1 MKNLLAIIII
11 LSFVVACKITKVKIL
26 KPGEEITFLDI
37 MKNFKLLGVSN
48 DGKTLNIGDKTYN
61 FEKDMGVFFGLYK
74 KENATSGDND
84 EYIILSLLN
93 ENGAAYASFDEKH
106 KNALDK
112 IINEIGEEGWGWA
125 VSTIFE
131 DKDYTAENISNNV
144 KKGKINISEE
154 KIKKIQKIIDND
166 TTVNSNIS
174 SNGKKMFGTLTK
186 IL

>member
-1 MKNLLAIIII
+1 MKKLIAIIII

-48 DGKTLNIGDKTYN
+48 DGKTLNIENKIYN

-74 KENATSGDND
+74 KEKATTGDND
-84 EYIILSLLN
+84 EYIILSPLN
-93 ENGAAYASFDEKH
+93 ENGAAYASFNETH

-131 DKDYTAENISNNV
+131 DKDYSAETISNNL
-144 KKGKINISEE
+144 KKGKINMPKE
-154 KIKKIQKIIDND
+154 KIKKIQEIIDDLNLD
-166 TTVNSNIS
+166 TN
-174 SNGKKMFGTLTK
+174 KPRFGTLTK
-186 IL
+186 VF

>member
-1 MKNLLAIIII
+1 MKMKKLIVIIII
-11 LSFVVACKITKVKIL
+11 LSFVVACKVTKVKIL

-48 DGKTLNIGDKTYN
+48 DGKTLNIGDKIYN

-74 KENATSGDND
+74 KENGTGADD
-84 EYIILSLLN
+84 EYIILSPPN
-93 ENGAAYASFDEKH
+93 NAYVSFDEKH
-106 KNALDK
+106 KKALDK

-131 DKDYTAENISNNV
+131 DKDYSAETISNNL

-154 KIKKIQKIIDND
+154 KKNNIQKIIDGLNLD
-166 TTVNSNIS
+166 TD
-174 SNGKKMFGTLTK
+174 KPRFGTLTK
-186 IL
+186 VF

>member
-1 MKNLLAIIII
+1 MKNLIAIIII

-48 DGKTLNIGDKTYN
+48 DGKTLNIDGKIYN

-74 KENATSGDND
+74 KANGTGTDD
-84 EYIILSLLN
+84 EYIILSPLN
-93 ENGAAYASFDEKH
+93 ESGAAYVSFNEKH
-106 KNALDK
+106 KKALDN
-112 IINEIGEEGWGWA
+112 IISEIGEEGWGWA

-131 DKDYTAENISNNV
+131 DKDYTAETISNNL

-154 KIKKIQKIIDND
+154 KIDNIQKIIDGLNL
-166 TTVNSNIS
+166 TNN
-174 SNGKKMFGTLTK
+174 KFGTLTK
-186 IL
+186 VF

>member
-1 MKNLLAIIII
+1 MKMKNLIAIIII

-48 DGKTLNIGDKTYN
+48 DGKTLNIGDKIYN

-74 KENATSGDND
+74 KENATTGDND
-84 EYIILSLLN
+84 EYIILSPPN
-93 ENGAAYASFDEKH
+93 NAYVSFDEKH

-131 DKDYTAENISNNV
+131 DKDYSAETISNNL
-144 KKGKINISEE
+144 KKGKINMPKENIDN
-154 KIKKIQKIIDND
+154 IQKIIDGLNL
-166 TTVNSNIS
+166 TN
-174 SNGKKMFGTLTK
+174 KKFGTLTK

>member
-1 MKNLLAIIII
+1 MKKLIAIIII

-48 DGKTLNIGDKTYN
+48 DGKTLNIGDETYN

-74 KENATSGDND
+74 KENATTGDND
-84 EYIILSLLN
+84 EYIILSPLN
-93 ENGAAYASFDEKH
+93 DNGAAYASFNETH

-131 DKDYTAENISNNV
+131 DKDYSAETISNNV
-144 KKGKINISEE
+144 KKGKINMPKE
-154 KIKKIQKIIDND
+154 KIDNIQKIIDGLNL
-166 TTVNSNIS
+166 TNN
-174 SNGKKMFGTLTK
+174 KFGTLTK
-186 IL
+186 VF

>member
-1 MKNLLAIIII
+1 MKMKKLIAIIII

-48 DGKTLNIGDKTYN
+48 DGKTLNIENKTYN

-74 KENATSGDND
+74 KENGTGADD
-84 EYIILSLLN
+84 EYIILSPLN
-93 ENGAAYASFDEKH
+93 ENGAAYASFNETH

-112 IINEIGEEGWGWA
+112 IISEIGEEGWSWA

-131 DKDYTAENISNNV
+131 EKDYSAETISNNA
-144 KKGKINISEE
+144 KKGKINISED
-154 KIKKIQKIIDND
+154 KKNKIQGII
-166 TTVNSNIS
+166 
-174 SNGKKMFGTLTK
+174 NGLNLTNKKFGTLTK
-186 IL
+186 VF